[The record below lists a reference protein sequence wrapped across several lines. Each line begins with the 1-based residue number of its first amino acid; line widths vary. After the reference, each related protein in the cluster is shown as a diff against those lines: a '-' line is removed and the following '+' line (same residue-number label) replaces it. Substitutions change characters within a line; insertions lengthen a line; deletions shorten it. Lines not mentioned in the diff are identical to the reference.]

1 MLSRSSITLPRRPDR
16 IRRADCAILPILF
29 RTLVG
34 RWLIEVQ
41 PRTRTR
47 LLGEFLSK
55 PDYVNFYL
63 PYKPYI
69 GWIATP
75 LPRSG
80 YTKWYAKERN
90 ARLYPGR
97 HPDPTLRDLPEHYDN

>member
-1 MLSRSSITLPRRPDR
+1 MIPNAAGWMLSRSSIVLPRRPDR

-55 PDYVNFYL
+55 PGYVNFYL
-63 PYKPYI
+63 SYKPYF
-69 GWIATP
+69 
-75 LPRSG
+75 RMD
-80 YTKWYAKERN
+80 
-90 ARLYPGR
+90 R
-97 HPDPTLRDLPEHYDN
+97 HPSPALWLHKVVRERDERSTVSWASS